1 MKNDSSQ
8 PTSRKRRAVRL
19 IAIFLVGV
27 VSSCTPSIHDA
38 ALRADVE
45 RVASLLDADPALVNT
60 TAGRGKTP
68 LHQGVTSGREQTDA
82 VVTLLLERGADPNA
96 RDVTGMTPLH
106 VAASWTTRHRAGLLI
121 NSGAEVNAR
130 DALGN
135 TPLHEA
141 VLHGRVAMTHFL
153 LESGSDPTL
162 ENRLGETPLDLAKKG
177 GFERIVGLLQDRLG
191 AV

>member
-1 MKNDSSQ
+1 MNRSSN
-8 PTSRKRRAVRL
+8 TARWMRLTVHLAATTLAV
-19 IAIFLVGV
+19 V

-38 ALRADVE
+38 ALRADLEQVE
-45 RVASLLDADPALVNT
+45 SLLDADPSLIT
-60 TAGRGKTP
+60 TKAGRGKTP

-82 VVTLLLERGADPNA
+82 VLALLLDRGADPNA

-106 VAASWTTRHRAGLLI
+106 VAASWTTRRRAGLLI
-121 NSGAEVNAR
+121 TGGADVNAE

-153 LESGSDPTL
+153 LESGSDPAL
-162 ENRLGETPLDLAKKG
+162 KNRQGETPLDLAEKG
-177 GFERIVGLLQDRLG
+177 GFERISGMIRARLDAG
-191 AV
+191 